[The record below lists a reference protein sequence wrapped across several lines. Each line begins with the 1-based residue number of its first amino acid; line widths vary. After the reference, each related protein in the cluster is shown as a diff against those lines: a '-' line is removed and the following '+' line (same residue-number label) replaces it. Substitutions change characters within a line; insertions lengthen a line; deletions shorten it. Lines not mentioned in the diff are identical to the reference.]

1 MVKRDVVKYELAA
14 MKSRAALMDAMGA
27 VVKGQV
33 SFTDHLTD
41 RATALYSTSRKQW
54 TGPPAPNATRQSRA
68 AGNTVKSGEAFRIA
82 APDAWR
88 GGQMSSARRRAVHS
102 AGWTLSRNSM

>member
-1 MVKRDVVKYELAA
+1 MKSNKNLVPPSRADLLQQNLRFPSSIFRYGGGHAPDDLRDVVKRDVVKRDVVKYELAA

-41 RATALYSTSRKQW
+41 RAIAL
-54 TGPPAPNATRQSRA
+54 
-68 AGNTVKSGEAFRIA
+68 
-82 APDAWR
+82 
-88 GGQMSSARRRAVHS
+88 
-102 AGWTLSRNSM
+102 